1 MVLCPEEAIDLPNTR
16 LVLALLGNE
25 KIFKLSC
32 RLSFM
37 ACEFVPDVEVGTQFS
52 YVERPQ

>member
-1 MVLCPEEAIDLPNTR
+1 MVLCPEEAIDLPSTR